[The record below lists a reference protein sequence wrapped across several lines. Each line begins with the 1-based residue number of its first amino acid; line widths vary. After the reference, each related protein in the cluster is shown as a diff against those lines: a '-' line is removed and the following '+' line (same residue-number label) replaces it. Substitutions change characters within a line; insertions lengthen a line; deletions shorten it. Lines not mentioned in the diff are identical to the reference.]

1 MAIVFVGID
10 LAKSVFAVH
19 GVDECGKATLVRPKV
34 QRDDLFQLIA
44 SIPPCTIAM
53 EACSGAHHWARTFGG
68 FGHKV
73 KLIAPKFVVPYRRS
87 GKKGK
92 NDAADAA
99 AICEAAQ
106 RPDMRFVPIKDVEQQ
121 GILCLHR
128 VRQGFVEERTAAIN
142 RLRGLLSEFGVVM
155 NQKARVVREK
165 GRDAIDKLVGYAK
178 TAVQDLLDEMVR
190 LDEKI
195 IEYDRMIGEVARK
208 NSRSASL
215 TKIKGVG
222 VVTASLVPALIGNG
236 HDFKSSR
243 QFAAWVGLT
252 PSQYSSGGKSRLGK
266 ITKAGDSYLRSLLI
280 LGARSVLNSAKEK
293 TDEISVWARGVQ
305 ERRGYWRAIVA
316 IAAKNARMIWAAL
329 RKGEDFKVP
338 A

>member
-10 LAKSVFAVH
+10 LAKSVFAIH
-19 GVDECGKATLVRPKV
+19 AVDECGKATFVKPKV
-34 QRDDLFQLIA
+34 ARDDLVKTIA
-44 SIPPCTIAM
+44 SLPPCTIAM
-53 EACSGAHHWARTFGG
+53 EACSGAHHWARTFSD
-68 FGHKV
+68 FGHTV
-73 KLIAPKFVVPYRRS
+73 KLIAPKFVVPYRRG
-87 GKKGK
+87 GKRGK

-99 AICEAAQ
+99 AICEAVQ
-106 RPDMRFVPIKDVEQQ
+106 RPDMRFVPVKDLEQQ
-121 GILCLHR
+121 GVLCVHR
-128 VRQGFVEERTAAIN
+128 ARQGFVEERTAVIN

-155 NQKARVVREK
+155 NQRAHVVREK
-165 GRDAIDKLVGYAK
+165 GKDALEKLTGYAK
-178 TAVQDLLDEMVR
+178 TVVSDLLEEVKR
-190 LDEKI
+190 LDQKI
-195 IEYDRMIGEVARK
+195 FSYDKMIGDIVK
-208 NSRSASL
+208 NNSRAQNV
-215 TKIKGVG
+215 KRIQGVG
-222 VVTASLVPALIGNG
+222 AVTASLVVSLIGNG
-236 HDFKSSR
+236 HDFKSGR
-243 QFAAWVGLT
+243 QFSAWVGLT

-293 TDEISVWARGVQ
+293 TDEISTWARGVQ